1 MIKVIYQ
8 LFDAQKLLPLTKQSQ
23 NTKLSI
29 FLEIFRFCN
38 LERDLKSD
46 FRSIEKSCI
55 TKYSYFIRFN
65 FFRTVKLVSCALK
78 RTLSLEQN
86 CNKHCTK
93 SWNIRKMQIISMEDF
108 PISCK
113 ASFFS
118 AMHYE
123 ASRFEQEFPIQIG
136 SKSHKVLFFRLIR
149 ILSKLKICV
158 ELKIL
163 ELFNLWIKSW
173 KVYFSIAFDF
183 SFEFIF
189 LFPELHWNRMQE
201 KKQRN
206 LQN

>member
-1 MIKVIYQ
+1 MFSYNYNRKLAAPMIKVIYQ

-55 TKYSYFIRFN
+55 TKYSYFIHFN

-93 SWNIRKMQIISMEDF
+93 SWNIRKMQIISMENF

-113 ASFFS
+113 ASFFFGDALRS
-118 AMHYE
+118 FTVWTRI
-123 ASRFEQEFPIQIG
+123 SNTDRKQ
-136 SKSHKVLFFRLIR
+136 KS
-149 ILSKLKICV
+149 
-158 ELKIL
+158 
-163 ELFNLWIKSW
+163 
-173 KVYFSIAFDF
+173 
-183 SFEFIF
+183 
-189 LFPELHWNRMQE
+189 
-201 KKQRN
+201 
-206 LQN
+206 